1 MIKEIGIIGFGTMGA
16 GLAGRLQ
23 AKYKISVFEK
33 FEQKVKDAAGI
44 TAAASIGQLMERC
57 EVIIIAVKPQDI
69 DDVLEQIKPCL
80 RVHLLVSIAAGIPT
94 QYIEKRIG
102 SRVRVVRVMPNLA
115 VKVGRGMSV
124 LCKGAYAMN
133 VDLAFTQNLFSHT
146 GKTLAIDE
154 KMMDTATAV
163 SGSGPGFLFELL
175 KDMPR
180 EQWKEFGN
188 QVFTPRLYQIA
199 QKVGFDAQQA
209 WALAETTVDGSLAL
223 IEQTKQSPELL
234 RIKVSSKGGTTE
246 AGLKALASRMENLEA
261 AVEAARQRAQEL
273 ARKD

>member
-33 FEQKVKDAAGI
+33 FEQKVKDAAAV

-69 DDVLEQIKPCL
+69 DDVLEQIKAHL

-124 LCKGAYAMN
+124 LCKGAFAMN

-146 GKTLAIDE
+146 GKTLVIDE

-199 QKVGFDAQQA
+199 QKTGFDAQQA
-209 WALAETTVDGSLAL
+209 WALAEATVDGSLAL

-246 AGLKALASRMENLEA
+246 AGLKALSSRMENLEA

-273 ARKD
+273 VRKD